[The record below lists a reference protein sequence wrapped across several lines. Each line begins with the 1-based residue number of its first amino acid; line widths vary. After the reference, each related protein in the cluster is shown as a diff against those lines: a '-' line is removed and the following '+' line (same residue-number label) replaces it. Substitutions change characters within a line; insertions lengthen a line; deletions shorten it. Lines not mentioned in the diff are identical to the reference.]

1 LDAWFLAA
9 RRSRRLGG
17 RYRCTVD
24 IGRSDLAKL
33 TLGKAT
39 VNTSLRWIPF
49 FLPTLAF
56 AFDSSTSTLALLL
69 GIAEAC
75 GLTTV
80 FVGRRLDAGHER
92 LVMIVSLIGV
102 VVASGLALVGSSWL
116 LAAAVVVLGVSS
128 AHITVAGHA
137 WISAR
142 VPFERRAKFIGIFE
156 TSWAAALLVGVPF
169 VALLI
174 SVFGWRGPFVAVAI
188 VAIIAALLIGTIDD
202 GVRVVRRDDLAQ
214 GKTPISFDAWLIIGA
229 SALLGMAGL
238 TTIVVAGTWLDE
250 SLGVSTAG
258 VGLVAIAFGIAELTA
273 SAGSSAFA
281 DRLGKL
287 RTVQF
292 STTGALVGL
301 GVIASAQTS
310 LFIGTTGLLMFFVCF
325 EYSIVTSFSLVSESM
340 PEARGRALAVGNA
353 TGMLVR
359 GTGVAAAGFL
369 YDSFGI
375 RGPVTVSMGAA
386 LLTLLL
392 LTITSRRRPD
402 LA

>member
-1 LDAWFLAA
+1 VDI
-9 RRSRRLGG
+9 RRSE
-17 RYRCTVD
+17 
-24 IGRSDLAKL
+24 LAKL

-39 VNTSLRWIPF
+39 LNTSLRWMPF

-56 AFDSSTSTLALLL
+56 AFKSSTSTLALLL

-92 LVMIVSLIGV
+92 LVMIVSLVGV
-102 VVASGLALVGSSWL
+102 VVASGLALVGSIWL

-142 VPFERRAKFIGIFE
+142 VSFERRAKFIGLFE
-156 TSWAAALLVGVPF
+156 TSWAAALLVGVPS

-174 SVFGWRGPFVAVAI
+174 SVFGWRGPFVAVAM
-188 VAIIAALLIGTIDD
+188 VAIIAAISIGIIDD
-202 GVRVVRRDDLAQ
+202 DVGIARPDDSAQ

-229 SALLGMAGL
+229 SALLAMAAL
-238 TTIVVAGTWLDE
+238 TTVVVAGTWLDE
-250 SLGVSTAG
+250 SLGVSTG
-258 VGLVAIAFGIAELTA
+258 GIGLVAIAFGVAELIA

-292 STTGALVGL
+292 STTGALIGL

-310 LFIGTTGLLMFFVCF
+310 LLIGTTGLLILFVCF
-325 EYSIVTSFSLVSESM
+325 EYSIVTTFSLVSESM

-353 TGMLVR
+353 TGMLLR
-359 GTGVAAAGFL
+359 GTGMAVSGFL
-369 YDSFGI
+369 YHSFGI
-375 RGPVTVSMGAA
+375 RGPVTLSVLAA
-386 LLTLLL
+386 LLTLVL
-392 LTITSRRRPD
+392 LTITARRRPD